1 MGEQPEVAAWGRTCT
16 RALWERRRGGGLT
29 PLRRHIPTRCH
40 KEDHLPSS
48 CHLSVCLG
56 GGDCAVPSSSAAAA
70 RTRRARAAATSLGAG
85 LSPSAAY
92 CRLKWPR
99 AGRPS
104 AEVTGPHPWA
114 LQPATAAYWYGN
126 PTCNRGL
133 RLPLT
138 KRTHTSTTHHSRHD
152 ADTGGRGAGRPGNR
166 SREGRERKEVRLG
179 RCGAND
185 AYGDGG
191 DKEWRHREEP
201 AVGFVDSAGEATG
214 RAAKP
219 TAWRRRVLRRGQAQL
234 AASRREPGTCMA
246 RCARVGTGEPVG
258 TGTVGVVP
266 VIMSNRLHG
275 A

>member
-56 GGDCAVPSSSAAAA
+56 GGDCAVPASSAAAA

-138 KRTHTSTTHHSRHD
+138 KRTHTSRPLTTHGTTRR
-152 ADTGGRGAGRPGNR
+152 AAAAPAGPATAAERAGNARKYAWAAAGPTTRTATAGTR
-166 SREGRERKEVRLG
+166 SG
-179 RCGAND
+179 
-185 AYGDGG
+185 
-191 DKEWRHREEP
+191 
-201 AVGFVDSAGEATG
+201 ATG
-214 RAAKP
+214 RSV
-219 TAWRRRVLRRGQAQL
+219 R
-234 AASRREPGTCMA
+234 
-246 RCARVGTGEPVG
+246 
-258 TGTVGVVP
+258 
-266 VIMSNRLHG
+266 
-275 A
+275 